1 MYLIVWVIGGVMGIV
16 ITASYMNFKTG
27 YGYFKI
33 EKIQDEE
40 DLYTVNMRLVPDQE
54 LNKKS
59 RIVLKRELNAN

>member
-1 MYLIVWVIGGVMGIV
+1 MYLIVLGIGIVMGIV
-16 ITASYMNFKTG
+16 ITASYMHFKTG

-40 DLYTVNMRLVPDQE
+40 DLYTVNMRLVPDQK

-59 RIVLKRELNAN
+59 RIVLKRE